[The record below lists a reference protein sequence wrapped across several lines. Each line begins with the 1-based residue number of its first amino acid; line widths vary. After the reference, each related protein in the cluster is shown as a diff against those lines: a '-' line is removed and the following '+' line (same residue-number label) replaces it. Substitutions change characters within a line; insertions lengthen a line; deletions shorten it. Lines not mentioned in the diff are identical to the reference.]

1 MKLKLQIPDS
11 LNDITLEQYI
21 EFDKINIE
29 ENKDT
34 TFLMQKTVEIF
45 CKVNLDL
52 TLQIKYTDLADIT
65 NHIYKILDEV
75 PELVSVFKME
85 SIEYGFIP
93 KLDDITLGE
102 YIDLDS
108 YLGNWSSMHK
118 AMSVLYRPVT
128 YRKGNRY
135 LIEDYDGS
143 KFADKM
149 LKMPLGITIGAM
161 VFLEFKK
168 RTTESFPELFE
179 GGDGRESNFG
189 AIESFGAKWGWYQ
202 SVFALSNG
210 NIAFENITKLNAMKC
225 LTMLSFMKEKSEL
238 EANQLKKL
246 NKIK

>member
-29 ENKDT
+29 GNKDT

-161 VFLEFKK
+161 VFFWSLKK
-168 RTTESFPELFE
+168 ELL
-179 GGDGRESNFG
+179 N
-189 AIESFGAKWGWYQ
+189 
-202 SVFALSNG
+202 LSLNCLKEEMG
-210 NIAFENITKLNAMKC
+210 EN
-225 LTMLSFMKEKSEL
+225 LTSE
-238 EANQLKKL
+238 QLKALEQNGVGINQSLHSLTEIL
-246 NKIK
+246 NDLKISQS